1 MHQNSGILNT
11 ADSNLIYWLME
22 QEPGDNLLETRIY
35 ELFPVCKL
43 NYRIPL
49 NFKVQIRTSEID
61 SDPLNLR
68 LTYA

>member
-1 MHQNSGILNT
+1 
-11 ADSNLIYWLME
+11 ME